1 MAISSG
7 RVSTATYL
15 YCVVRAR
22 RQPDPSQ
29 APIGI
34 PGAERPSA
42 LKVTPSLWLIA
53 APVPLDRYGPGALE
67 PLLGDLDQVS
77 RIAVA
82 HEEVVEHFA
91 ADRALTVVPMKLFTM
106 FSSDARAVA
115 DIMKR
120 RALLDA
126 AMNRI
131 AGAEEWGVRVTGGPA
146 RSSAAAASPAS
157 GTAFLAAKRRARDE
171 VTQAKVAAAEAA
183 VATLDRLADLAREV
197 SRRTAAPPAGMAPPL
212 LDAAFLV
219 PDAARERFK
228 EAALE
233 QAAVCEQAGA
243 QMTMTGPWP
252 AYNFVHF
259 DDER

>member
-1 MAISSG
+1 
-7 RVSTATYL
+7 VSTATYL

-34 PGAERPSA
+34 PGAERPAA

-67 PLLGDLDQVS
+67 PLLGDLDHVA

-82 HEEVVEHFA
+82 HEEVVEYFA
-91 ADRALTVVPMKLFTM
+91 ADRTLTVVPMKLFTM
-106 FSSDARAVA
+106 FSSDERAVA

-120 RALLDA
+120 RGLLDA

-131 AGAEEWGVRVTGGPA
+131 AGAEEWGVRVTGGPP
-146 RSSAAAASPAS
+146 RSAAAAAASPPS
-157 GTAFLAAKRRARDE
+157 GTAFLAAKKRARDAM
-171 VTQAKVAAAEAA
+171 TQAKVAAAEAA
-183 VATLDRLADLAREV
+183 VATLDRLTGLAREV
-197 SRRTAAPPAGMAPPL
+197 SRRTAVPPAGMAPPL